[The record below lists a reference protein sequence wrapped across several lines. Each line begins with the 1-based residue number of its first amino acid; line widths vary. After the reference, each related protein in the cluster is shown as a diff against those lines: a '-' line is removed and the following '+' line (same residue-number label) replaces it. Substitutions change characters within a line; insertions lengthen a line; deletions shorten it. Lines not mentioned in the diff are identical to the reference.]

1 MPMGELMTGTILTLI
16 LPIILDAINE
26 TRNIR
31 SDLDR
36 LDETLS
42 TIIQANK
49 HLHEDSQRKI
59 MEDLKHLHK
68 KVRYHQEAYAK
79 LRCIHL
85 LEKYRYTRIITELK
99 ASLRWITDTD
109 LKFDQWAANQELKA
123 KMSEMNT
130 TLARIENICM
140 V

>member
-1 MPMGELMTGTILTLI
+1 MSIF
-16 LPIILDAINE
+16 
-26 TRNIR
+26 
-31 SDLDR
+31 
-36 LDETLS
+36 
-42 TIIQANK
+42 
-49 HLHEDSQRKI
+49 
-59 MEDLKHLHK
+59 
-68 KVRYHQEAYAK
+68 V
-79 LRCIHL
+79 L
-85 LEKYRYTRIITELK
+85 LVCRYTKIITDLK

>member
-85 LEKYRYTRIITELK
+85 LEKYRLVTYNTRKSSKIALFLEFKNL
-99 ASLRWITDTD
+99 
-109 LKFDQWAANQELKA
+109 
-123 KMSEMNT
+123 
-130 TLARIENICM
+130 ENIVC
-140 V
+140 